1 MNILYEDNH
10 LIAVIKPP
18 GVLSQADGGDMV
30 DMVNLLKEDIKERY
44 QKPGNVFVGLVHRLD
59 RNVGGTMVFA
69 KTSKGASR
77 LSASLRDKQFYKA
90 YFALADGIMEASQ
103 LTLTNYLLKDEKQNK
118 VMETRNTAEGKL
130 SVLKVIR
137 LAVNHRTHQTLVLAL
152 PITGRSH
159 QIRVQM
165 ALASLPL
172 AGDAKYGF
180 GMASSGRREDLG
192 LWSCHVAVKHPV
204 REEIMHFTSAPERE
218 GVWNAF
224 CKEDYEKGMNVP
236 AERIVEWFTI

>member
-18 GVLSQADGGDMV
+18 GILSQAENGETD
-30 DMVNLLKEDIKERY
+30 DMVNLLKRDIKERY
-44 QKPGNVFVGLVHRLD
+44 HKPGNVFAGLVHRLD

-77 LSASLRDKQFYKA
+77 LSASLRNKQFYKG
-90 YFALADGIMEASQ
+90 YFALAEGIMDKPQ
-103 LTLTNYLLKDEKQNK
+103 MTLEHYLYKEESRNK
-118 VMETRNTAEGKL
+118 VREDRRIGKL
-130 SVLKVIR
+130 SVLKAVR
-137 LAVNHRTHQTLVLAL
+137 LAVNQKSGKTLVLAL

-165 ALASLPL
+165 ALAGLPL
-172 AGDAKYGF
+172 AGDSKYGT
-180 GMASSGRREDLG
+180 GIAESGRREDLG

-204 REEIMHFTSAPERE
+204 RDEMLHFTSMPELS
-218 GVWNAF
+218 GVWTAF
-224 CKEDYEKGMNVP
+224 CEEDYIKGMNVP
-236 AERIVEWFTI
+236 AERIIEWFTI

>member
-18 GVLSQADGGDMV
+18 GVLSQADGGDTV

-77 LSASLRDKQFYKA
+77 LSASLREKQFYKA

-103 LTLTNYLLKDEKQNK
+103 LTLTNYLVKDEKQNK
-118 VMETRNTAEGKL
+118 VMETRNTTDGKL
-130 SVLKVIR
+130 SVLQVVR
-137 LAVNHRTHQTLVLAL
+137 LAVNHRTHQTLALAL

-165 ALASLPL
+165 VLAGLPL
-172 AGDAKYGF
+172 AGDAKYG
-180 GMASSGRREDLG
+180 S
-192 LWSCHVAVKHPV
+192 VPV

-218 GVWNAF
+218 GVWKAF
-224 CKEDYEKGMNVP
+224 REEDYKKGMDVP